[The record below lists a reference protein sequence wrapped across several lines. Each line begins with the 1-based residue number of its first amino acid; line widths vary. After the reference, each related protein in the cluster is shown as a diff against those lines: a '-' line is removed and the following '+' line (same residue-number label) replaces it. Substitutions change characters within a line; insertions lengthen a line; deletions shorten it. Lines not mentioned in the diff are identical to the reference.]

1 MAASPEAPRAGR
13 SRRAPPPSVAAER
26 PSFVVQEHH
35 ARRLH
40 WDFRLEREGVL
51 VSWALPKGVPTDP
64 GENHLAVQTD
74 DHALAYGSFH
84 GRIPAGEYGAGEVTI
99 WDKGTYEVANWGRTE
114 IKVALH
120 GERLQG
126 GYVLFPTGGKN
137 WLIHRMKDQPA
148 VAEPMPTRI
157 RPMLALA
164 GDLPAGQG
172 WAFEFKWDGV
182 RGIAYLTDGRLRLVS
197 RTDNDLTRFFPELRG
212 LAEQL
217 ASHSA
222 VLDGE
227 IVALDEA
234 HRPSFARLQRRL
246 HLQSAAEI
254 AAKAAELPTVFF
266 AFDLL
271 HLDGRSLLGLTYDER
286 REALEA
292 LDLTGPC
299 CATPPAFPD
308 SHGTDVLRAAR
319 DAGLEGV
326 VAKRRSSPYR
336 PGGRHGE
343 WVKTKNVH
351 TQAAVIGGWTEGTG
365 SRQGSLGAVLLGLP
379 EAGALT
385 YIGKVGTGFTEPQRR
400 ELLRELRPLER
411 KASPFAAPPPRAGRT
426 PVHFTRPR
434 LVGEVQY
441 GEWTRGGLL
450 RHPSWRGLRTDQR
463 LEDVVRE

>member
-1 MAASPEAPRAGR
+1 MAAADQ
-13 SRRAPPPSVAAER
+13 

-40 WDFRLEREGVL
+40 WDLRLERDGVL

-64 GENHLAVQTD
+64 GKNHLAVQTE
-74 DHALAYGSFH
+74 DHALGYGGFQ
-84 GRIPAGEYGAGEVTI
+84 GRIPAGDYGAGEVAI
-99 WDKGTYEVANWGRTE
+99 WDRGTYEEAKWGQTE
-114 IKVALH
+114 IKVTLH

-126 GYVLFPTGGKN
+126 SYVLFPTGGKN
-137 WLIHRMKDQPA
+137 WLIHRSKDPPVA
-148 VAEPMPTRI
+148 AEPMPSRI

-164 GDLPAGQG
+164 GELPAGDG

-182 RGIAYLTDGRLRLVS
+182 RGMAYVTDSRLRLVS
-197 RTDNDLTRFFPELRG
+197 RTDNDLTRTFPELGG

-217 ASHSA
+217 TPHSA

-227 IVALDEA
+227 IVALDERN
-234 HRPSFARLQRRL
+234 RPSFARLQRRL
-246 HLQSAAEI
+246 HVQSPAAI
-254 AAKAAELPTVFF
+254 SALAASTPVVFF

-271 HLDGRSLLGLTYDER
+271 HLDGRSLLGRPYDER

-308 SHGTDVLRAAR
+308 SHGIDVLRAAR

-343 WVKTKNVH
+343 WVKTKNFH
-351 TQAAVIGGWTEGTG
+351 TQSAVIGGWTEGAG
-365 SRQGSLGAVLLGLP
+365 SRRGDLGAVLLGLP
-379 EAGALT
+379 EAGGLT
-385 YIGKVGTGFTEPQRR
+385 YIGRVGTGFTEAARR
-400 ELLRELRPLER
+400 ELLGELRPLER
-411 KASPFAAPPPRAGRT
+411 PTSPFTAALRAGRT

-434 LVGEVQY
+434 LVGEVRY
-441 GEWTRGGLL
+441 GEWTGDGVL
-450 RHPSWRGLRTDQR
+450 RHASWRGLRTDQR
-463 LEDVVRE
+463 PEDVVREW